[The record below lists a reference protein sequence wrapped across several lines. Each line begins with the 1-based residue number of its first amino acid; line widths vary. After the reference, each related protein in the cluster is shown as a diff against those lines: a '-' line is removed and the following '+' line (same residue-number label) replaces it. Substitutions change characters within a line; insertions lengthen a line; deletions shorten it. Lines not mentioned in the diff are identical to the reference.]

1 MEFIS
6 NSWFISIIG
15 GLFVTLTWEIIKL
28 LMERKA
34 YNRQIKL
41 VQNDFSVIIKS
52 IIGEEELPTPK
63 ILESL
68 LKGIAQK
75 HNVKFKDVSEVGYIF
90 HALIGEVM
98 ESSFLEYNQKILFC
112 EKIEELSECLSEQI
126 KQTNG
131 SPSTQATFSY
141 SKQRL
146 LTLIPV
152 LGISSSAIS
161 AIINISSTNE
171 KFKKWDDEL
180 TKFLLDNP
188 LILIGLIIGIT
199 IFVFL
204 PVYLL
209 INNKIKKAAE

>member
-15 GLFVTLTWEIIKL
+15 GLFVTFTWEIIKL

-41 VQNDFSVIIKS
+41 VQNDFSGIIKS
-52 IIGEEELPTPK
+52 IIGEEELPTST

-75 HNVKFKDVSEVGYIF
+75 HSVKFKDVSEVGYIF

-98 ESSFLEYNQKILFC
+98 ESSFLEYSQKVLFC
-112 EKIEELSECLSEQI
+112 EKIEGLSKRLSEQI
-126 KQTNG
+126 KLTNG
-131 SPSTQATFSY
+131 SPSTPDAFSY

-146 LTLIPV
+146 ITLIPV
-152 LGISSSAIS
+152 LGISSAAFSLIL
-161 AIINISSTNE
+161 NIAKTNE
-171 KFKKWDDEL
+171 KFRKWDDEL
-180 TKFLLDNP
+180 TIYLLDNP
-188 LILIGLIIGIT
+188 LILLGLSLGIIVIV
-199 IFVFL
+199 IL

-209 INNKIKKAAE
+209 VKYKMKKTVD